1 MPGVMRNKNN
11 ISLPKLACLEPP
23 EHKAARQLIKSLTR
37 SGEAQTPSIERLVHA
52 HGAAKLEKFTETDAC
67 GRDSEKAR
75 LRLDDG
81 VLARLRDRGQLDR
94 ADKTLNA
101 ALAAAGEK
109 YREDFYRA
117 GLDPLRSADI
127 STEIR
132 VAFTPDG
139 LWRSEAQLLH
149 LQRFNAAREKIPED
163 FRDAIKAVAL
173 EDRDLVDVGREIG
186 AYRDAKMACAVAL
199 FMVRRGLAALARHYR
214 LLPG

>member
-1 MPGVMRNKNN
+1 MPGVTRNKNN
-11 ISLPKLACLEPP
+11 VSLPKLACLEPP
-23 EHKAARQLIKSLTR
+23 ERKSARQIIKTFTR
-37 SGEAQTPSIERLVHA
+37 AGEGDAPPLERLVHA
-52 HGAAKLEKFTETDAC
+52 HGAARLEKFTETDAS
-67 GRDSEKAR
+67 GHETAKTRI
-75 LRLDDG
+75 RLDEG

-94 ADKTLNA
+94 SDKALNA

-117 GLDPLRSADI
+117 GLDPLRSADLT
-127 STEIR
+127 SEIH

-149 LQRFNAAREKIPED
+149 LQKFNAAREKIPED
-163 FRDAIKAVAL
+163 FRDALKAVVL
-173 EDRDLVDVGREIG
+173 EDRDLVEVGRDIG

-199 FMVRRGLAALARHYR
+199 FILRRGLTALARHYR